1 MSYELFIASYLYI
14 KSATKFSNHIFLM
27 KKIILLLAIITVA
40 VYFNTLNN
48 SFVWDD
54 RFTIEEN
61 DLIKDI
67 KYIPKI
73 FITDLFYSYAEKN
86 VAEHRNY
93 YRPIQTLSFLIDY
106 HIWRLNPFGFHLS
119 NIFLHLANGILVF
132 TAVFLICKSRIV
144 SLFTSVLFLV
154 HPVQTG
160 AVAYLTGRSDILAC
174 FFLLISFIFYI
185 RYRSTT
191 PPDYLVDNDISDS
204 GSIVNFI
211 AERKR
216 LFYLISVSAFIIAL
230 LSKEVAVIF
239 PLILIFWE
247 ETYKN
252 HDKLPLEENRP
263 LLFFKRYSMYF
274 IIDILYIALRL
285 SVFNFTPGK
294 KIFQSTHDIY
304 NQLLTMCRTLME
316 YIGLLIYPAHLHM
329 EREVP
334 LATSV
339 FKIDIALSLAG
350 IVFLLFLAFV
360 FYKRSRTIFFGIAW
374 FITFLIPVSNII
386 PINALMAEHWLYIPS
401 VGFFVIISILFL
413 KLQSI
418 RINYN
423 FILASF
429 VLLASIYSYKTIVR
443 NRDWKDDLSIY
454 FATLKFSPKKAKLYY
469 NIGTV
474 YNSRGLMQDAVKFY
488 KLAINNGM
496 ERAEVYTNLAI
507 VYMQLGYFKEAEE
520 NFKSALALNPNDPF
534 AHNGFGGLFEKMGL
548 AEEAI
553 REYKKAI
560 ECYPNFYDA
569 HVNLGV
575 VYDKQSKFREAI
587 SHFEK
592 ALSIR
597 KNKASY
603 YNLWYAYYKA
613 GDFKKAREIWDNI
626 K

>member
-1 MSYELFIASYLYI
+1 
-14 KSATKFSNHIFLM
+14 M
-27 KKIILLLAIITVA
+27 KKIILLLVLITLA

-54 RFTIEEN
+54 HFTIEEN

-86 VAEHRNY
+86 AAEHRNY

-132 TAVFLICKSRIV
+132 IAVFLICKSRIV

-191 PPDYLVDNDISDS
+191 PPGRIVDNDISDLNP
-204 GSIVNFI
+204 IINFI
-211 AERKR
+211 ADRKR
-216 LFYLISVSAFIIAL
+216 LFYLISVSAFVIAL

-239 PLILIFWE
+239 PLILIFWDMV
-247 ETYKN
+247 YKK

-263 LLFFKRYSMYF
+263 LSFLKKYSAYF
-274 IIDILYIALRL
+274 IIDVTYIALRL
-285 SVFNFTPGK
+285 SVLNFTPEK
-294 KIFQSTHDIY
+294 KIFQNAHDIY

-316 YIGLLIYPAHLHM
+316 YIGLLIYPTNLHM
-329 EREVP
+329 ERDVP
-334 LATSV
+334 LATLV
-339 FKIDIALSLAG
+339 FKVDIVSSLVG

-374 FITFLIPVSNII
+374 FIIFLIPASNII

-401 VGFFVIISILFL
+401 VGFFLIISILFL
-413 KLQSI
+413 KPQFI
-418 RINYN
+418 KINYN

-443 NRDWKDDLSIY
+443 NVDWKDDLSIY
-454 FATLKFSPKKAKLYY
+454 FATLKFSAKKAKLYY

-474 YNSRGLMQDAVKFY
+474 YNSRGRMQDAVRFY
-488 KLAINNGM
+488 KLAIDDGM

-507 VYMQLGYFKEAEE
+507 AYLQLGYFKEAKE

-553 REYKKAI
+553 CEYKKAI
-560 ECYPNFYDA
+560 ECSPNFYDA

-575 VYDKQSKFREAI
+575 VYDKQGKFREAI
-587 SHFEK
+587 DHFEK
-592 ALSIR
+592 ALYIR
-597 KNKASY
+597 KDESSY
-603 YNLWYAYYKA
+603 YNLGYAYYRA
-613 GDFKKAREIWDNI
+613 GDVKKAREIWDNI
-626 K
+626 KLNIKNEK